1 MVFYIEGRVFCSD
14 MFEYCKNISTNIERS
29 WCPFRLVP
37 EVYLNIKA
45 LLAKESAKICR
56 DESGVAAIIGGE
68 MIFENRQDE
77 NQGLVVASK
86 IGEGVFDIGGETKE
100 IMPEETSH
108 GAHNN
113 LDNVGKTQHEDR
125 LSQDGNDDSHNG
137 GGINQDGG
145 QCQGGDGPR
154 QGGGEPSQDGGGP
167 SQGGDGTSLGR
178 DGPSKGRDRL
188 SLVGGGLSQGGD
200 GPNQS
205 GDGLSLAEARALL
218 SIDVNKTRKIYDFL
232 VKHRVIKPKL

>member
-1 MVFYIEGRVFCSD
+1 MMMMTGRLTLT
-14 MFEYCKNISTNIERS
+14 M
-29 WCPFRLVP
+29 WP
-37 EVYLNIKA
+37 
-45 LLAKESAKICR
+45 
-56 DESGVAAIIGGE
+56 
-68 MIFENRQDE
+68 
-77 NQGLVVASK
+77 SK
-86 IGEGVFDIGGETKE
+86 V
-100 IMPEETSH
+100 
-108 GAHNN
+108 
-113 LDNVGKTQHEDR
+113 
-125 LSQDGNDDSHNG
+125 
-137 GGINQDGG
+137 
-145 QCQGGDGPR
+145 
-154 QGGGEPSQDGGGP
+154 GGGP